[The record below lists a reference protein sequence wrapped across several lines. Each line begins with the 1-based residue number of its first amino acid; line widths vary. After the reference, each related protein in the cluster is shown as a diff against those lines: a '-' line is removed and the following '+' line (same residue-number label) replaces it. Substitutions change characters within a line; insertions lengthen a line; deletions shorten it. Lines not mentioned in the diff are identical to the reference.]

1 MKKIVYYVA
10 TSVNG
15 YISGTNEDISLFIQQ
30 GESIN
35 KYFEDLKSYKTV
47 IMGRKTYEFGYKYG
61 LPKGQPAYSSM
72 KNYVFSESLNLD
84 NCHSDLVIQQ
94 ATFDNI
100 MTLKSTSET
109 DIYLC
114 GGGEFA
120 GWLFDNEL
128 IDIIKLKLNPIVLNE
143 GVSLFESIKK
153 SKRMKLIDN
162 QTFSDG
168 MLILTYELSQSD

>member
-10 TSVNG
+10 TSING
-15 YISGTNEDISLFIQQ
+15 YITGANEDISLFIQQ
-30 GESIN
+30 GEGVD

-61 LPKGQPAYSSM
+61 LPKGHPAYSSM
-72 KNYVFSESLNLD
+72 KNYVFSENLKLD
-84 NCHSDLVIQQ
+84 NCHSDLIIQPPSVENVN
-94 ATFDNI
+94 A
-100 MTLKSTSET
+100 LKSISET

-128 IDIIKLKLNPIVLNE
+128 IDIIKLKLNPIVLTE

-153 SKRMKLIDN
+153 PRSMKLIN
-162 QTFSDG
+162 NEIFSDG
-168 MLILTYELSQSD
+168 MSILTYDLNL